1 MEIRTSRGGDGGS
14 PVPASSS
21 EDLIAALSTPWGEG
35 GIAVLR
41 LSGAGSVA
49 LVDRVFRGRV
59 PLRDTPPWR
68 MRHGHVT
75 TPEGEVLDEVLAVRF
90 APPKSYTG
98 EESAEL
104 HCHGG
109 ALPSQACLDLLLSLG
124 ARLAR
129 PGEFTRRA
137 FVHGRLSL
145 PQAEAVLSV
154 IRARS
159 REALEAAG
167 RSLQGRTGEA
177 FRDLMDRATNLAAH
191 LEAALDYPEEEIP
204 PLDPEALDT
213 GLASLEGE
221 IRALRSRCLGGMLL
235 REGIRVGLVGRP
247 NVGKSSL
254 LNALLRE
261 ARAIV
266 TPLPGTTRDLVEAVT
281 VHRGIPLRLVD
292 TAGIRSSS
300 DPLEM
305 LGIQRA
311 RQVLEEA
318 DLRVWVVDAAEP
330 LTEEDRSL
338 AASLRGDRAV
348 LAVRNKTD
356 LPAAVTEEDLR
367 RLLGDGEICSVSAR
381 EERGLETLKDRMV
394 GILARGGILEGALSV
409 TRRQME
415 ALDRATEAL
424 GEAKRALPGGLDAAA
439 ACLGEVRSSLG
450 ALTGQDPGE
459 ELLDRV
465 FGEFCIGK

>member
-1 MEIRTSRGGDGGS
+1 M
-14 PVPASSS
+14 
-21 EDLIAALSTPWGEG
+21 
-35 GIAVLR
+35 LR

-75 TPEGEVLDEVLAVRF
+75 TPQGEVLDEVLAVHF

-204 PLDPEALDT
+204 PPGPGGPGDGARLPGGGDPGPALP
-213 GLASLEGE
+213 LP
-221 IRALRSRCLGGMLL
+221 GGGCSSG
-235 REGIRVGLVGRP
+235 RGSEWGLVGRP

-338 AASLRGDRAV
+338 ATSLRGDRAV

-367 RLLGDGEICSVSAR
+367 RLLGNGEVCSVSAR